1 MIENENQLANT
12 VRKLALLEEQ
22 IAASLREPQTP
33 ERDVSVQSL
42 QSLARQ
48 MNEEIVRYRSK
59 VKLRDAG

>member
-1 MIENENQLANT
+1 MIEDEKQLATT

-22 IAASLREPQTP
+22 IAASKREPQTA
-33 ERDVSVQSL
+33 ERDVSVRSL
-42 QSLARQ
+42 ESLARQ